1 MSRRSLAIAGARPD
15 CRLPHARRREQARGM
30 AVITA
35 LLVVMVATMLVT
47 GLLQRQANDVR
58 AVENALSRSQ
68 ARQLILAG
76 LDWSRAVLA
85 ADGRRFAVTRPD
97 QLWAVPVEETRLTQG
112 DDDRVAVFSG
122 GIDDAQARF
131 NLTNLAVDGEPD
143 VLAVQ
148 RLERLL
154 TLRGQPP
161 GPALRIAQRI
171 ALAQPN
177 PRADPVRPALTPMLT
192 DVDHVA
198 DVEGV
203 TPQLIEALR
212 AVAVVLPEATR
223 LNVNTALPEVI
234 AATVPNLSLGAARAL
249 TAQRDRG
256 AWFNDAADF
265 MNRLG
270 PEYQELTSDAFVVNS
285 HWFLVKGAITFE
297 RAVIGTTALVHRGNA
312 ASPEIV
318 WIRESH

>member
-1 MSRRSLAIAGARPD
+1 
-15 CRLPHARRREQARGM
+15 M

-35 LLVVMVATMLVT
+35 LLVVMVATVLVT

-76 LDWSRAVLA
+76 LDWARAVLA

-122 GIDDAQARF
+122 AIEDAQAR
-131 NLTNLAVDGEPD
+131 LNLAGLARDGQPD
-143 VLAVQ
+143 VAAVQ
-148 RLERLL
+148 HLERLL
-154 TLRGQPP
+154 TMRGQQT

-171 ALAQPN
+171 ALAQ
-177 PRADPVRPALTPMLT
+177 ADPLSDPARQALVPMPTALE
-192 DVDHVA
+192 HLS

-203 TPQLIEALR
+203 TPALLEALR
-212 AVAVVLPEATR
+212 AVAVILPEPTR
-223 LNVNTALPEVI
+223 VNVNTASAEVI
-234 AATVPNLSLGAARAL
+234 AAMVPGLSLSAARSV

-256 AWFNDAADF
+256 QWFNDAADF
-265 MNRLG
+265 INRLG
-270 PEYQELTSDAFVVNS
+270 PLEEGAPTDSFVVNS
-285 HWFLVKGAITFE
+285 DWFLVKGAITFE
-297 RAVIGTTALVHRGNA
+297 RAVIGTTALLQRGDA
-312 ASPEIV
+312 PSPAIV